1 MRRSRKRESVK
12 KEILD
17 IEIERE
23 GEREKRAGGRVA
35 LTVRYPV
42 TEMS

>member
-1 MRRSRKRESVK
+1 MK
-12 KEILD
+12 KERLD

-23 GEREKRAGGRVA
+23 GEREKRATERWEGERAGGRVA
-35 LTVRYPV
+35 LTVRYRV